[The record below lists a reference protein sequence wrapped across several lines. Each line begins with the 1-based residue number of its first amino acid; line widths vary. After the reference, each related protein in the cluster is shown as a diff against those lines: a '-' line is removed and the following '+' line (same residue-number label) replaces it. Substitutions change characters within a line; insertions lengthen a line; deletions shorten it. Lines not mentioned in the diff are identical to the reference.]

1 MKRIYHIQSIILCF
15 VGIGALFGG
24 IMALIDPSGKL
35 FGMSTDLLKK
45 GLFDSFLIPG
55 LFLFLVIGLGHM
67 LSFWLVKKR
76 VKFHPYISGT
86 MGCILMAWI
95 VIQCYILEAINI
107 LHMIYFIIG
116 AVEGV
121 MSLYMLFK
129 MRLFPFNKGDK
140 FFNRRLNL

>member
-95 VIQCYILEAINI
+95 VIQCYILGAINI
-107 LHMIYFIIG
+107 LHVIYFIIG
-116 AVEGV
+116 VIEGII
-121 MSLYMLFK
+121 SLYMLLK
-129 MRLFPFNKGDK
+129 LRLFPFHKG
-140 FFNRRLNL
+140 NRLLTKD

>member
-1 MKRIYHIQSIILCF
+1 LKRMYLIQSIILCF

-24 IMALIDPSGKL
+24 VMALIDPSGKL

-45 GLFDSFLIPG
+45 GPFDSFLIPG

-76 VKFHPYISGT
+76 VKFHPYVSGS

-95 VIQCYILEAINI
+95 VIQCYILEAVNI
-107 LHMIYFIIG
+107 LHVIYFIIG
-116 AVEGV
+116 VIEGII
-121 MSLYMLFK
+121 SLYMLLTL
-129 MRLFPFNKGDK
+129 RLFPFHKV
-140 FFNRRLNL
+140 NRFLTKD